1 MVIHVAKQGET
12 IYSVAQQYNV
22 NPDTLALNNGVAGNG
37 NLAIG
42 QSLVIVFPQ
51 ATHVVQPGETL
62 DSIANAYG
70 VTVNHLYRN
79 NLALGGR
86 PLIYPGMQLVIQS
99 DRTPIGDYMTG
110 GYAYPYI
117 TIDLLNQTLPF
128 MGALIPFTYGFQP
141 DGTLIPLGDQSM
153 IERANAYGTK
163 PVMHLST
170 LTEGDVF
177 STELAEQLL
186 NNQSLWSV
194 LINNVL
200 TMMRTKGYY
209 ALDVDFEFLGKENAA
224 KYAEFI
230 TYARNTL
237 NAQGYPV
244 MVALAPKTSVTQPGV
259 LYEGHDY
266 KALGEAANA
275 VLLMTYE
282 WGYTYGPPMAV
293 SPIQPVENVIEFA
306 VTQIDSRK
314 IFLGISNYGYDFV
327 LPYVPGESK
336 AASISTVQA
345 NELAVRTGSTIQYD
359 EKAQAPFFR
368 YFENGTQHEVWFEDA
383 RSLQARLQLLKQYN
397 LRGALYWNLNRPNPQ
412 NLVVINSLINLQPFN
427 LF

>member
-1 MVIHVAKQGET
+1 MVIHVVKQGET

-117 TIDLLNQTLPF
+117 TIDFLNQTLPF

-163 PVMHLST
+163 SVMHLST

-282 WGYTYGPPMAV
+282 WGYT
-293 SPIQPVENVIEFA
+293 F
-306 VTQIDSRK
+306 
-314 IFLGISNYGYDFV
+314 
-327 LPYVPGESK
+327 
-336 AASISTVQA
+336 
-345 NELAVRTGSTIQYD
+345 GSTSY
-359 EKAQAPFFR
+359 
-368 YFENGTQHEVWFEDA
+368 G
-383 RSLQARLQLLKQYN
+383 
-397 LRGALYWNLNRPNPQ
+397 
-412 NLVVINSLINLQPFN
+412 
-427 LF
+427 